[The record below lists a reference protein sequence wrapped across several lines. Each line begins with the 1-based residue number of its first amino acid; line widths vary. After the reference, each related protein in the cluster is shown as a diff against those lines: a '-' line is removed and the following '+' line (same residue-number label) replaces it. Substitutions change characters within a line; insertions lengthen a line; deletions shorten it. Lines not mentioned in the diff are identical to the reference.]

1 MIVGTRF
8 TRSVEAGLKKVAALE
23 WRAMAQADLDAVCAV
38 ARTAFPNH
46 HEDRDVFAER
56 LALNPGGCFV
66 LAAGDEPAR
75 GYLIAYP
82 WRLDDAPALNTAI
95 GALPDAPN
103 VLYLHDL
110 ALAPEARGGG
120 HAARIVQRLA
130 EQAAQARW
138 PAIALVAV
146 NRAAPFW
153 TGLGFL
159 PRDNPDMRRK
169 LASYGDDACYMVRA
183 TPSRGN

>member
-1 MIVGTRF
+1 
-8 TRSVEAGLKKVAALE
+8 
-23 WRAMAQADLDAVCAV
+23 MAEADLDAVCAV

-46 HEDRDVFAER
+46 PEDREVFANR
-56 LALNPGGCFV
+56 LALNPRGCFV
-66 LAAGDEPAR
+66 LAAGDEQAL

-82 WRLDDAPALNTAI
+82 WRLDDAPPLNTVV
-95 GALPDAPN
+95 GQLPDAPN

-120 HAARIVQRLA
+120 HAARIVERLA

-138 PAIALVAV
+138 PAVALVAV
-146 NRAAPFW
+146 NQAVPFW

-159 PRDNPDMRRK
+159 PRDTPDMTRK
-169 LASYGDDACYMVRA
+169 LASYGDDARYMVRT
-183 TPSRGN
+183 TPSR

>member
-1 MIVGTRF
+1 M
-8 TRSVEAGLKKVAALE
+8 AA
-23 WRAMAQADLDAVCAV
+23 ADLDAVCAV

-46 HEDRDVFAER
+46 PEDRAVFAER

-66 LAAGDEPAR
+66 LAAGDEPPC

-82 WRLDDAPALNTAI
+82 WRLDGAPALDTLIA
-95 GALPDAPN
+95 ALPDAPD

-120 HAARIVQRLA
+120 HAARIVERL
-130 EQAAQARW
+130 AAQAAEAGW

-146 NRAAPFW
+146 NPAAPFW
-153 TGLGFL
+153 ARLGFT
-159 PRDNPDMRRK
+159 PRGGPDMARK
-169 LASYGDDACYMVRA
+169 LASYGDDARYMVRA
-183 TPSRGN
+183 LHTSA

>member
-1 MIVGTRF
+1 
-8 TRSVEAGLKKVAALE
+8 
-23 WRAMAQADLDAVCAV
+23 MAEADLDAVCAV
-38 ARTAFPNH
+38 ARAAFPNH
-46 HEDRDVFAER
+46 PEDRDVFADR
-56 LALNPGGCFV
+56 LALSPGGCFV

-82 WRLDDAPALNTAI
+82 WRLDDAPPLNTVI
-95 GALPDAPN
+95 GRLPEAPN

-120 HAARIVQRLA
+120 HAARIVERLA

-138 PAIALVAV
+138 PAITLVAV

-153 TGLGFL
+153 AGLGFL
-159 PRDNPDMRRK
+159 PRDTPDMTRK
-169 LASYGDDACYMVRA
+169 LASYGEDARYMVRA
-183 TPSRGN
+183 TSGR